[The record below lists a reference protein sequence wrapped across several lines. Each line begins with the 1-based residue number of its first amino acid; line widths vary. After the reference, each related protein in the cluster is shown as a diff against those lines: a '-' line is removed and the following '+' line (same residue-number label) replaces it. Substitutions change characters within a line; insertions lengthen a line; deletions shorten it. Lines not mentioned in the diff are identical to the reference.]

1 MTGKEFLAWKH
12 KAVTLLGMSGV
23 GKTTLAA
30 SLPRNKWFHY
40 SGDYRIGT
48 KYLAEPILDNIKR
61 QAMQVGFLRDL
72 LRSDS
77 IYIAS
82 NITVDN
88 LAPIATFLGKIG
100 RRDLGG
106 LPVEEFKRRQRLHRE
121 AEIGAMCDVA
131 AFIDKAHTIYG
142 YDHFLND
149 AGGSIVELDDE
160 ATIET
165 LARHTLILYLKPD
178 RAIEQRIA
186 TADFI
191 VVDFERVSE
200 VDASGAR
207 VMLQAADHV
216 KRAGK
221 ALLLAGLV
229 PKDPRTRMIRE
240 MDVHKRLAD
249 ANFFPDIDRA
259 LESAEDRLLAAL
271 RPGAAVRAALTLDET
286 LMGDGLDAAERRVL
300 AGMLVERQLRKGE
313 AVFRSGEPGDAMY
326 VLLQG
331 QIGIWMPPKGG
342 GDTLAEGR
350 RLVSYAP
357 GVVFGEMGLLA
368 GAARSADAIAETDAV
383 VLELERSRYERLTA
397 DHPAVLGKLLL
408 NINVLLASRV
418 RALSDE
424 LQAAQGAR

>member
-100 RRDLGG
+100 RPDLGG
-106 LPVEEFKRRQRLHRE
+106 LPVEEFKRRQRLHRD
-121 AEIGAMCDVA
+121 AEIGAMRDVE

-160 ATIET
+160 ATIAT
-165 LARHTLILYLKPD
+165 LAEHTLLLYLKPD
-178 RAIEQRIA
+178 RAIERQLVQRAI
-186 TADFI
+186 DDPKPLYYQEPFL
-191 VVDFERVSE
+191 DR
-200 VDASGAR
+200 
-207 VMLQAADHV
+207 
-216 KRAGK
+216 K
-221 ALLLAGLV
+221 LA
-229 PKDPRTRMIRE
+229 E
-240 MDVHKRLAD
+240 Y
-249 ANFFPDIDRA
+249 
-259 LESAEDRLLAAL
+259 LAAHKL
-271 RPGAAVRAALTLDET
+271 GSAAEIVPDDFVRWIFPALVEHRRPRYEAFAAAHGYTLDAVAANRVRTEDEFLALIAAAL
-286 LMGDGLDAAERRVL
+286 G
-300 AGMLVERQLRKGE
+300 
-313 AVFRSGEPGDAMY
+313 
-326 VLLQG
+326 
-331 QIGIWMPPKGG
+331 
-342 GDTLAEGR
+342 
-350 RLVSYAP
+350 
-357 GVVFGEMGLLA
+357 
-368 GAARSADAIAETDAV
+368 
-383 VLELERSRYERLTA
+383 
-397 DHPAVLGKLLL
+397 
-408 NINVLLASRV
+408 
-418 RALSDE
+418 
-424 LQAAQGAR
+424 